1 MKQRC
6 PLTLQWILVF
16 PFLVQ
21 IFLTVGIVG
30 YLSFRN
36 GQKAVNTLVSE
47 LLREVNARIEKQVDS
62 QLAIVRSVEE
72 MDVRAIQSGNLDV
85 QDINETSAYTTG
97 KFFWN
102 QIQTFGLAYI
112 SFSNTDR
119 EFIGAGYFNDAPE
132 IAWLTKANPIDFY
145 AIVPDETGN
154 PQSPVKLQAE
164 GGVNFFTEWY
174 YEPIAAKK
182 TIWGKVYRWPTEPTK
197 IGIYLGTPIYS
208 QTGQLLGVL
217 SIDISLAQINDFLQ
231 RLKIGK
237 TGKTFIMERSGKLVS
252 TSSTQPSYT
261 IIQGQAEQLNAMDSP
276 DPLIQSAALYLTE
289 QNTLAIQ
296 QTQQFSYYS
305 PHSPQRQK
313 NFLIVTPYIDQYGL
327 DWLIV
332 SVLPEV
338 DFMAQI
344 HQSTRNTIAL
354 CAGALVL
361 AIGVGLMTV
370 RWITQPI
377 LRLIAASQAIA
388 NGKLDQTVE
397 IGMVKEVGLLAQ
409 SFNQMAAQLK
419 QSFAALE
426 KSNEELE
433 HRVERRTAALQ
444 AEQAKSEELLLN
456 ILPQQIAIRLK
467 QNPGIIADDFQEV
480 TVLFADIVAFTE
492 LSAHLGSAKTV
503 EFLNAIFSVFDQL
516 SEKHGLEKIKTI
528 GDAYMVVGGLPN
540 PMPNHREAIV
550 DMALEMQEAMK
561 HFKLVD
567 QQTLSLRIGIHTGAA
582 VAGVIGTKKFIYD
595 LWGDTV
601 NLASRMESHGE
612 PDRIQVSEVVYQFL
626 KHQYR
631 FEQRGTIAV
640 KGQGEMTTYW
650 LIGKQ

>member
-1 MKQRC
+1 MEQRR
-6 PLTLQWILVF
+6 PITLQWILVF
-16 PFLVQ
+16 PFLLQ
-21 IFLTVGIVG
+21 IFLAVGIVG

-36 GQKAVNTLVSE
+36 GQKAVNTLISE

-62 QLAIVRSVEE
+62 QLAIVRSVKE

-85 QDINETSAYTTG
+85 QEINASSAYTTG

-112 SFSNTDR
+112 SFSNTNQ
-119 EFIGAGYFNDAPE
+119 EFIGSGYFNDAPE
-132 IAWLTKANPIDFY
+132 IAWLTQANPIDFY
-145 AIVPDETGN
+145 AIVPDEIGN

-164 GGVNFFTEWY
+164 GGRNFFTEWY
-174 YEPIAAKK
+174 YDPIAAKK
-182 TIWGKVYRWPTEPTK
+182 TIWGKVYSWPTEPTK
-197 IGIYLGTPIYS
+197 IGIYLGTPVYS

-231 RLKIGK
+231 SLKIGK

-252 TSSTQPSYT
+252 ASSAQPSYT
-261 IIQGQAEQLNAMDSP
+261 IIQGQAEQLKAMDSP
-276 DPLIQSAALYLTE
+276 DPLIQSAAMYLMG

-305 PHSPQRQK
+305 PQRQK
-313 NFLIVTPYIDQYGL
+313 NFLIVTPYVDQYGL

-332 SVLPEV
+332 SVLPET

-344 HQSTRNTIAL
+344 HQSTKNTIAL
-354 CAGALVL
+354 CAGALAI

-388 NGKLDQTVE
+388 NGKLDQNVE
-397 IGMVKEVGLLAQ
+397 IGMVNEVGLLAQ

-456 ILPQQIAIRLK
+456 ILPEQIATRLK

-480 TVLFADIVAFTE
+480 TVLFADIVAFTA

-540 PMPNHREAIV
+540 PKPNHREAIV
-550 DMALEMQEAMK
+550 DMALEMQQEIK
-561 HFKLVD
+561 HFKVVD
-567 QQTLSLRIGIHTGAA
+567 QQTVSLRIGIHTGAA

-612 PDRIQVSEVVYQFL
+612 PDRIQVSEAVYQFL
-626 KHQYR
+626 KQEYT
-631 FEQRGTIAV
+631 FEKRGTIAV

-650 LIGKQ
+650 LMGKP